1 MGIRQPPRLR
11 LEDEIRL
18 TREVD
23 VAEGAM
29 IDALLR
35 APSALRELGSVGER
49 LRLGTLRLRTVSRVT
64 EHTPGGVLS
73 RRERIVEVLERAAG
87 VADAADRG
95 ASSALAA
102 DLVSLRLEVGVLERA
117 AAAMSE
123 GEAAVAAD
131 FARARDARQRARA
144 EWALAAVPLVVAI
157 ARRYGRAGVDTSD
170 LVQEGTIGLVRA
182 VERFDP
188 RLGHRF
194 HVYAAW
200 WIRQHVFRGL
210 AENGRSIRL
219 PLPIVEASR
228 RLGRARRVLE
238 ARLGESP
245 SDADLAAATGIDPR
259 TIAAVNA
266 IAAQPVSLNGR
277 ADDSDVDL
285 LERIADASAPAP
297 DEQVARAR
305 LGSRVQRLFDALAP
319 RERAALSLRFG
330 LDGRGEH
337 SLAETAASLGVSR
350 EHARRL
356 EERALSKL
364 RAGSRRAGLGGYVA
378 A

>member
-1 MGIRQPPRLR
+1 MRTRQAPRLS

-18 TREVD
+18 TREVEA
-23 VAEGAM
+23 AEAAM
-29 IDALLR
+29 IDALVR
-35 APSALRELGSVGER
+35 APCALRELAKIGER
-49 LRLGTLRLRTVSRVT
+49 VRVGTLRVRTVTRVT
-64 EHTPGGVLS
+64 EHTPGGLLS
-73 RRERIVEVLERAAG
+73 HRQWVVEVLERAAA
-87 VADAADRG
+87 VADAADCG
-95 ASSALAA
+95 ASSAFAA
-102 DLVSLRLEVGVLERA
+102 DLASLRLKVGVLERA
-117 AAAMSE
+117 ATAMSE
-123 GEAAVAAD
+123 REHAVAAD
-131 FARARDARQRARA
+131 FARAREACRRAKAR
-144 EWALAAVPLVVAI
+144 WALAAVPLVVAI
-157 ARRYGRAGVDTSD
+157 ARRYRRAGVDTND

-210 AENGRSIRL
+210 AENARSIRL
-219 PLPIVEASR
+219 PLPMVDASR

-245 SDADLAAATGIDPR
+245 SDAELAAATGIDPR

-277 ADDSDVDL
+277 ADDSDIDL

-297 DEQVARAR
+297 DEQVAHAR
-305 LGSRVQRLFDALAP
+305 LSARVQRLFDALAP
-319 RERAALSLRFG
+319 RERAALCLRFG

-337 SLAETAASLGVSR
+337 SLAETATSLGVSR
-350 EHARRL
+350 DHARRL

-364 RAGSRRAGLGGYVA
+364 RAGSRRAGLGGVA